1 MKTLKLFNNKFQY
14 RIFLFVVF
22 LLFSSLGGL
31 AQNITI
37 NGIVSDQSGQ
47 PLPGASVLVKGTAK
61 GVMTDFDGKY
71 SISVADN
78 ALLVVSFLG
87 FITQELA
94 VNGKNLINI
103 ELVEDA
109 QILDEIVVIGYG
121 SVKKSD
127 LTGSVGSIKTE
138 KIADIPTNNVGTL
151 LQGRT
156 TGLQIINISDDPEG
170 GIGVRVRGAS
180 SLVGSREPL
189 VVLDGIPFGTLG
201 DLNQLAPGDIKS
213 VEVLKDASAAAIYG
227 SQGANGVILVT
238 TKKGKKDST
247 EVFVEMSTT
256 IASYP
261 QKIQRLTDMSQLAR
275 LRNERDTNDGAPLLF
290 SGQTINGIYYPS
302 PEEFDNGTY
311 KFYDWLPVTR
321 NMNPYINNLRAGVRG
336 GSEKNNY
343 NLSFNYFDQ
352 EQNIVG
358 ASYDKINLLFN
369 DAINVNDK
377 MKIIASVNITN
388 TNRVNGTGGDFTNG
402 GKQWFPIYN
411 EDGSYFIPFDGY
423 VHQLEQKDDY
433 YNESKGLDVL
443 TNLNLVWEPI
453 AGLIFSSRGSYNKTS
468 TRQDS
473 YIKSKYTERQNDY
486 SGIGFVKNS
495 YGKQSYFINTLTYNK
510 EFGNHNMSL
519 MVGRDDQIKIG
530 GMEGIE
536 GKDFDTDALLN
547 ENLTLAI
554 PEDQRIYQGYGRQD
568 LLSYFGRANYSFK
581 DRYLLTLTFRA
592 DGSSKFGEDKKWGYF
607 PAVGLAWKVHEESFI
622 KNLNTFDILKLR
634 LSGGQTGNQGIDP
647 YQSIE
652 KFGSTFFF
660 DAETSG
666 VVNTG
671 GPGNQIA
678 NPNLQW
684 ETTAQYN
691 AALEMAFFNNKLRF
705 SAEAYFKHTTD
716 LLRPKFLP
724 SSGSFDSQIVNDG
737 VIDNYGIE
745 FDLGGSIIRKKDF
758 SLDANILFSMNKNEV
773 VDIGTAEDAGLIEEN
788 GYSYVV
794 SSTGGGDIIRQIYAI
809 GQPLNAFYGYV
820 FDGFINTYEDQ
831 DFAQGNYTDF
841 GRPKFVDQNNDGVIN
856 EADRVILGN
865 PTPDY
870 TASLTLSATYKNFY
884 AEMLFNA
891 VVGNEIFDV
900 DRRGR
905 PANRLDAWSLN
916 NQNAQHPIN
925 QNAEY
930 LPSSYNV
937 VDGSFLRF
945 QNLTLGYNLEIPNQ
959 NIFKK
964 MKLFCNVS
972 NIFVIHNYEGYDPEV
987 GFDPYTGAVTGVSNS
1002 SASWDYVGEFPRQRR
1017 FTLGLN
1023 MTF

>member
-109 QILDEIVVIGYG
+109 QSLDEIVVIGYG

-138 KIADIPTNNVGTL
+138 KIADIPTNSVGTL

-238 TKKGKKDST
+238 TKKGKKDNT

-453 AGLIFSSRGSYNKTS
+453 AGLTFSSRGSYNKTS

-519 MVGRDDQIKIG
+519 MVGRDDQIKID

-660 DAETSG
+660 DAETGG

-684 ETTAQYN
+684 ETTTQYN

-831 DFAQGNYTDF
+831 DFAQGNYTEF

-900 DRRGR
+900 DRTGR

>member
-14 RIFLFVVF
+14 QIFLFVVF
-22 LLFSSLGGL
+22 LLFSSLRGL

-47 PLPGASVLVKGTAK
+47 SLPGASVLVKGTAK

-343 NLSFNYFDQ
+343 NLSLNYFDQ

-411 EDGSYFIPFDGY
+411 EDGNYFIPFDGY

-453 AGLIFSSRGSYNKTS
+453 AGLTFSSRGSYNKTS

-554 PEDQRIYQGYGRQD
+554 PEDQRIYQGYVRQD
-568 LLSYFGRANYSFK
+568 LLSYFGRTNYSFK

-684 ETTAQYN
+684 ETTTQYN
-691 AALEMAFFNNKLRF
+691 AALEMAFFNNRLRF

-831 DFAQGNYTDF
+831 DFAQGNYTEF

-900 DRRGR
+900 DRTGR

>member
-1 MKTLKLFNNKFQY
+1 M
-14 RIFLFVVF
+14 
-22 LLFSSLGGL
+22 
-31 AQNITI
+31 
-37 NGIVSDQSGQ
+37 
-47 PLPGASVLVKGTAK
+47 
-61 GVMTDFDGKY
+61 
-71 SISVADN
+71 
-78 ALLVVSFLG
+78 
-87 FITQELA
+87 
-94 VNGKNLINI
+94 
-103 ELVEDA
+103 
-109 QILDEIVVIGYG
+109 
-121 SVKKSD
+121 
-127 LTGSVGSIKTE
+127 
-138 KIADIPTNNVGTL
+138 
-151 LQGRT
+151 
-156 TGLQIINISDDPEG
+156 
-170 GIGVRVRGAS
+170 
-180 SLVGSREPL
+180 
-189 VVLDGIPFGTLG
+189 
-201 DLNQLAPGDIKS
+201 
-213 VEVLKDASAAAIYG
+213 
-227 SQGANGVILVT
+227 
-238 TKKGKKDST
+238 
-247 EVFVEMSTT
+247 
-256 IASYP
+256 
-261 QKIQRLTDMSQLAR
+261 
-275 LRNERDTNDGAPLLF
+275 
-290 SGQTINGIYYPS
+290 
-302 PEEFDNGTY
+302 
-311 KFYDWLPVTR
+311 
-321 NMNPYINNLRAGVRG
+321 
-336 GSEKNNY
+336 
-343 NLSFNYFDQ
+343 
-352 EQNIVG
+352 
-358 ASYDKINLLFN
+358 
-369 DAINVNDK
+369 
-377 MKIIASVNITN
+377 
-388 TNRVNGTGGDFTNG
+388 
-402 GKQWFPIYN
+402 
-411 EDGSYFIPFDGY
+411 
-423 VHQLEQKDDY
+423 
-433 YNESKGLDVL
+433 
-443 TNLNLVWEPI
+443 
-453 AGLIFSSRGSYNKTS
+453 
-468 TRQDS
+468 
-473 YIKSKYTERQNDY
+473 
-486 SGIGFVKNS
+486 
-495 YGKQSYFINTLTYNK
+495 
-510 EFGNHNMSL
+510 
-519 MVGRDDQIKIG
+519 
-530 GMEGIE
+530 
-536 GKDFDTDALLN
+536 
-547 ENLTLAI
+547 
-554 PEDQRIYQGYGRQD
+554 
-568 LLSYFGRANYSFK
+568 SYFGRANYSFK

-660 DAETSG
+660 DAETGG

-684 ETTAQYN
+684 ETTTQYN

-831 DFAQGNYTDF
+831 DFAQGNYTEF

-900 DRRGR
+900 DRTGR

>member
-1 MKTLKLFNNKFQY
+1 
-14 RIFLFVVF
+14 
-22 LLFSSLGGL
+22 
-31 AQNITI
+31 
-37 NGIVSDQSGQ
+37 
-47 PLPGASVLVKGTAK
+47 
-61 GVMTDFDGKY
+61 
-71 SISVADN
+71 
-78 ALLVVSFLG
+78 
-87 FITQELA
+87 
-94 VNGKNLINI
+94 
-103 ELVEDA
+103 
-109 QILDEIVVIGYG
+109 
-121 SVKKSD
+121 
-127 LTGSVGSIKTE
+127 
-138 KIADIPTNNVGTL
+138 
-151 LQGRT
+151 
-156 TGLQIINISDDPEG
+156 
-170 GIGVRVRGAS
+170 
-180 SLVGSREPL
+180 
-189 VVLDGIPFGTLG
+189 
-201 DLNQLAPGDIKS
+201 
-213 VEVLKDASAAAIYG
+213 
-227 SQGANGVILVT
+227 
-238 TKKGKKDST
+238 
-247 EVFVEMSTT
+247 
-256 IASYP
+256 
-261 QKIQRLTDMSQLAR
+261 
-275 LRNERDTNDGAPLLF
+275 
-290 SGQTINGIYYPS
+290 
-302 PEEFDNGTY
+302 
-311 KFYDWLPVTR
+311 
-321 NMNPYINNLRAGVRG
+321 
-336 GSEKNNY
+336 
-343 NLSFNYFDQ
+343 
-352 EQNIVG
+352 
-358 ASYDKINLLFN
+358 
-369 DAINVNDK
+369 
-377 MKIIASVNITN
+377 MKIIASVNLTN

-402 GKQWFPIYN
+402 GRPWYPIYN

-423 VHQLEQKDDY
+423 THQLEQKDDY
-433 YNESKGLDVL
+433 YNEAKGFDVL

-453 AGLIFSSRGSYNKTS
+453 AGLTFSSSASYNRTS

-473 YIKSKYTERQNDY
+473 YIKSKYTEMQNDY
-486 SGIGFVKNS
+486 SGIGFVKNF

-510 EFGNHNMSL
+510 EFGNHNASL
-519 MVGRDDQIKIG
+519 MIGRDDQIKIG

-547 ENLTLAI
+547 ENLPLAT

-607 PAVGLAWKVHEESFI
+607 PAVGLAWKVHKESFI
-622 KNLNTFDILKLR
+622 ENLNTFDVLKLR

-652 KFGSTFFF
+652 RFGSAFFF
-660 DAETSG
+660 DAETGS
-666 VVNTG
+666 VVNSG

-678 NPNLQW
+678 NPDLQW
-684 ETTAQYN
+684 ETTTQYN
-691 AALEMAFFNNKLRF
+691 AALETAFFNSKLRF

-724 SSGSFDSQIVNDG
+724 SSGSFDTQLVNDG

-794 SSTGGGDIIRQIYAI
+794 SSNGGGDIIRQIYAI

-831 DFAQGNYTDF
+831 DFAQGNYTEF

-900 DRRGR
+900 DRTAR
-905 PANRLDAWSLN
+905 PANRLDAWSVN
-916 NQNAQHPIN
+916 NQDAQHPIN

-945 QNLTLGYNLEIPNQ
+945 QNLTFGYNLEIPNQ

-987 GFDPYTGAVTGVSNS
+987 GFDPSTGVVTGVSNS
-1002 SASWDYVGEFPRQRR
+1002 SATWDYIGEFPRQRR

>member
-1 MKTLKLFNNKFQY
+1 MEKLKVLNIKSKHCG
-14 RIFLFVVF
+14 FVFAVL
-22 LLFSSLGGL
+22 LLFSSMESF
-31 AQNITI
+31 AQSITI
-37 NGIVSDQSGQ
+37 NGVVSDQLGQ
-47 PLPGASVLVKGTAK
+47 PLPGASVLVRGTTT
-61 GVMTDFDGKY
+61 GTTTDFDGNY
-71 SISVADN
+71 SLSVADD
-78 ALLVVSFLG
+78 AILVVSYLG

-94 VNGKNLINI
+94 VNGRALINI
-103 ELVEDA
+103 TLAEDA
-109 QILDEIVVIGYG
+109 QGLDEVVVIGYG

-127 LTGSVGSIKTE
+127 LTGSVVSIKTE

-151 LQGRT
+151 LQGRS

-170 GIGVRVRGAS
+170 GVGVRVRGAS

-238 TKKGKKDST
+238 TKKGKKGNT
-247 EVFVEMSTT
+247 EVFVEMNTT
-256 IASYP
+256 VAEYP
-261 QKIQRLTDMSQLAR
+261 EKIQRFTDMSQLAR
-275 LRNERDTNDGAPLLF
+275 LRNERDANDGAPLLF
-290 SGQTINGIYYPS
+290 SGQTLNEVYYPT
-302 PEEFDNGTY
+302 PEEFDSGAY
-311 KFYDWLPVTR
+311 RFHDWLPVTR
-321 NMNPYINNLRAGVRG
+321 NMNPLIYNLRAGVRG

-343 NLSFNYFDQ
+343 NLSLNYFNQ
-352 EQNIVG
+352 EQNVIG

-377 MKIIASVNITN
+377 MKIIASVNLTN

-402 GKQWFPIYN
+402 NKQWYPIYN

-423 VHQLEQKDDY
+423 THQLEQKDDY
-433 YNESKGLDVL
+433 YNEAKGFDVL

-453 AGLIFSSRGSYNKTS
+453 AGLTFSSSASYNRTS

-473 YIKSKYTERQNDY
+473 YIKSKYTEMQNDY
-486 SGIGFVKNS
+486 SGIGFVKNF
-495 YGKQSYFINTLTYNK
+495 YRKQSYFINTLTYSK
-510 EFGNHNMSL
+510 EFGNHNVSL
-519 MVGRDDQIKIG
+519 MVGRDDQIIIG

-536 GKDFDTDALLN
+536 GRDFDTDALLN
-547 ENLTLAI
+547 ENLPLAT
-554 PEDQRIYQGYGRQD
+554 PEDQRIFQGYSRQD

-607 PAVGLAWKVHEESFI
+607 PAVGLAWKAHEESFI
-622 KNLNTFDILKLR
+622 KNLNTFDFLKLR

-652 KFGSTFFF
+652 RFGSAFFF
-660 DAETSG
+660 DAETGS
-666 VVNTG
+666 VVNAG

-684 ETTAQYN
+684 ETTTQYN
-691 AALEMAFFNNKLRF
+691 AALETGFFNNKLRF
-705 SAEAYFKHTTD
+705 SAEAYFKQTTD

-724 SSGSFDSQIVNDG
+724 SSGSFDTQLVNDG

-745 FDLGGSIIRKKDF
+745 FDLGGNIITRKDF

-773 VDIGTAEDAGLIEEN
+773 VDIGTTEDAGLVEEN
-788 GYSYVV
+788 GYRYVV

-820 FDGFINTYEDQ
+820 FDGFINTYEDK
-831 DFAQGNYTDF
+831 DFAQGNYTEF
-841 GRPKFVDQNNDGVIN
+841 GRPKFVDQNNDGIIN

-865 PTPDY
+865 PTPDF
-870 TASLTLSATYKNFY
+870 TASLSLSAKYKNFY
-884 AEMLFNA
+884 VEMLFNA

-900 DRRGR
+900 ERTSR
-905 PANRLDAWSLN
+905 PANRLDAWSTN
-916 NQNAQHPIN
+916 NQEAQHPIN

-945 QNLTLGYNLEIPNQ
+945 QNLTLGYNLDIPNQ

-964 MKLFCNVS
+964 LKLYCNVS

-987 GFDPYTGAVTGVSNS
+987 GFNTSTGVATGVSNS
-1002 SASWDYVGEFPRQRR
+1002 TVWWDYSGEFPRQRR

>member
-1 MKTLKLFNNKFQY
+1 MKTQKFLNEKSQY
-14 RIFLFVVF
+14 RVIVF
-22 LLFSSLGGL
+22 LLLFLFFSFKGFS
-31 AQNITI
+31 QNINIKGVVT
-37 NGIVSDQSGQ
+37 DQLDQ
-47 PLPGASVLVKGTAK
+47 PLPGATVLVKGTTK
-61 GVMTDFDGKY
+61 GVTTGFDGEY
-71 SISVADN
+71 SLSVTEN
-78 ALLVVSFLG
+78 AVLTVSFLG
-87 FITQELA
+87 FFTQELD
-94 VNGKNLINI
+94 VNGRTLINI
-103 ELVEDA
+103 ELVEDS
-109 QILDEIVVIGYG
+109 QGLDEVVVIGYG
-121 SVKKSD
+121 TVKKSD
-127 LTGSVGSIKTE
+127 LTGSVVSIKTD
-138 KIADIPTNNVGTL
+138 KIADIPINTVGTL
-151 LQGRT
+151 LQGRS

-170 GIGVRVRGAS
+170 GVGVRVRGAS

-189 VVLDGIPFGTLG
+189 VVLDGIPFGTLA
-201 DLNQLAPGDIKS
+201 DLNQLAPGDIES

-227 SQGANGVILVT
+227 SQGANGVILIT
-238 TKKGKKDST
+238 TKKGKKDLT

-256 IASYP
+256 LATYP
-261 QKIQRLTDMSQLAR
+261 EKIQRFTDMSKLSR
-275 LRNERDTNDGAPLLF
+275 LRNERDANDGAPILF
-290 SGQTINGIYYPS
+290 SGQTLNEIYYPT
-302 PEEFDNGTY
+302 PEEFDSGEY
-311 KFYDWLPVTR
+311 RFYDWLPVTR
-321 NMNPYINNLRAGVRG
+321 NMTPEIKNLRAGVRG

-343 NLSFNYFDQ
+343 SLSLNYFDQ

-358 ASYDKINLLFN
+358 ASFNKINLLFN
-369 DAINVNDK
+369 DAININNK
-377 MKIIASVNITN
+377 MKIIASVNLAN

-402 GKQWFPIYN
+402 GKQWYPIYN
-411 EDGSYFIPFDGY
+411 EDGSYFMPFNGY
-423 VHQLEQKDDY
+423 THQLELKDDY
-433 YNESKGLDVL
+433 YNEAKGFDIL
-443 TNLNLVWEPI
+443 TNLNMVWEPI
-453 AGLIFSSRGSYNKTS
+453 AGLTFSSRASFNKTT
-468 TRQDS
+468 TREDS
-473 YIKSKYTERQNDY
+473 YTKSKYTERQNDY
-486 SGIGFVKNS
+486 SGIGFVKNF
-495 YGKQSYFINTLTYNK
+495 YGEQSYFINTLTYSK
-510 EFGNHNMSL
+510 EFGNHNASL
-519 MVGRDDQIKIG
+519 MVGRDDQVKIG

-536 GKDFDTDALLN
+536 GKDFDTDTLLN
-547 ENLTLAI
+547 ENLPLAT
-554 PEDQRIYQGYGRQD
+554 PEDQRIFQGYGRQD

-592 DGSSKFGEDKKWGYF
+592 DGSSKFGKEKKWGYF
-607 PAVGLAWKVHEESFI
+607 PAVGLAWKVHKESFI
-622 KNLNTFDILKLR
+622 ENLNTFDVLKLR
-634 LSGGQTGNQGIDP
+634 LSAGQTGNQGIDP

-652 KFGSTFFF
+652 RFGSAFFF
-660 DAETSG
+660 DAETGS
-666 VVNTG
+666 VVNSG

-678 NPNLQW
+678 NPDLQW
-684 ETTAQYN
+684 ETTTQYN
-691 AALEMAFFNNKLRF
+691 AALETAFFNSKLRF

-724 SSGSFDSQIVNDG
+724 SSGSFDTQLVNDG

-745 FDLGGSIIRKKDF
+745 FDLGGTIISRKDF
-758 SLDANILFSMNKNEV
+758 SLDANILFSLNKNEV
-773 VDIGTAEDAGLIEEN
+773 VDIGTAEDAGLVEEN
-788 GYSYVV
+788 GYRYVV

-820 FDGFINTYEDQ
+820 FDGFINTHEDK
-831 DFAQGNYTDF
+831 DFAQGNYTEF
-841 GRPKFVDQNNDGVIN
+841 GRPKFVDQNDDGIIN

-870 TASLTLSATYKNFY
+870 TASLTLSAKYKKFY
-884 AEMLFNA
+884 TEMLFNA

-900 DRRGR
+900 DRTAR
-905 PANRLDAWSLN
+905 PANRLDAWSVN
-916 NQNAQHPIN
+916 NQDAQHPIN